1 MSNSTARAPGL
12 VLLRAGSTVGAEDQT
27 SLLPSRQL
35 RGHWFLFMSNQ
46 ARISF
51 VNSFVVNSHVLGLLL
66 VLPSGFSA
74 SVRNSIAVTAMLTLF
89 QVKTLQ

>member
-27 SLLPSRQL
+27 SLVPSQQL
-35 RGHWFLFMSNQ
+35 RGHWFLFVSNQ

-74 SVRNSIAVTAMLTLF
+74 SVRNSIAVTAVLTLF